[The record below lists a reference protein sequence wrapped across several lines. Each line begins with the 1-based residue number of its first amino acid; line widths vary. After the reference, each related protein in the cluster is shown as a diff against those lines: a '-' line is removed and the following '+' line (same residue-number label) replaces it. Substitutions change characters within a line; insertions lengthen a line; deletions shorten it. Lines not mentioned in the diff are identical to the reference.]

1 MARQTTPPEQRF
13 WAKVTKGAGCW
24 TWSAGEISTGYGAFH
39 PAKNETVLA
48 HRYAYEL
55 AIGPIPPG
63 LVVDHTCHGRDK
75 TCRGGPTCRHRR
87 CVNPAH
93 LEAVTNE
100 ENLRR
105 GAGYA
110 LLNGMRTS
118 CINGHP
124 YTLENTY
131 EAPDGG
137 VRCRTC
143 ARERDRD
150 RYRPRLASPRTPGEI
165 DDEQVRDMYA
175 AGWGATRIRAEL
187 HVSIDRLY
195 GAMDR
200 LGLPRRPSGRV
211 KKAAA

>member
-1 MARQTTPPEQRF
+1 MARKTTPPEQRF
-13 WAKVTKGAGCW
+13 WAKVTKGADCW
-24 TWSAGEISTGYGAFH
+24 TWGAGEISTGYGAFH

-75 TCRGGPTCRHRR
+75 TCRGGRTCRHRR

-143 ARERDRD
+143 ARERDRQ
-150 RYRPRLASPRTPGEI
+150 RSPGPRHLNPINDADVQEL
-165 DDEQVRDMYA
+165 YA
-175 AGWGATRIRAEL
+175 DGAGATRISAEL
-187 HVSIDRLY
+187 HVSIHRLY
-195 GAMDR
+195 RVMDR
-200 LGLPRRPSGRV
+200 LGLPRRSAGRV
-211 KKAAA
+211 KKAA